1 MWDSAIGPSALN
13 IIMMMMTKIDIVEE
27 GVGHL
32 ISESYLKQETNI
44 IDRSNVA
51 KKKLKKSCGV
61 LVHKRNNINR
71 KL

>member
-1 MWDSAIGPSALN
+1 MRAIDSSALN
-13 IIMMMMTKIDIVEE
+13 IIMMMMTKIDIVDG

-32 ISESYLKQETNI
+32 ISESYLKLETNI
-44 IDRSNVA
+44 LNRYNVA
-51 KKKLKKSCGV
+51 KKKLQKSCGV